1 MVAIFSVRY
10 EREVTQH
17 LELRTVSN
25 DTIFQRFSSMN
36 LLSSFGIYNVQ
47 FCIFEVT
54 VLVPIVF
61 FCLTDVV

>member
-10 EREVTQH
+10 EREVAQ
-17 LELRTVSN
+17 LRTVSN